1 MGYVAIRDEFQPA
14 KWEFCDA
21 CGGTGNTTG
30 KGELRPE
37 PPHPPGGYVK

>member
-14 KWEFCDA
+14 EWVPCDA
-21 CGGTGNTTG
+21 CEGTGDMTG
-30 KGELRPE
+30 EGESRPV